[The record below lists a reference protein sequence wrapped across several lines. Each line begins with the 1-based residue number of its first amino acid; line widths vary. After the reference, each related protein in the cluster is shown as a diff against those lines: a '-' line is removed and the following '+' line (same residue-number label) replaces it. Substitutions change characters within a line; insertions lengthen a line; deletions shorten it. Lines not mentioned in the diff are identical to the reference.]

1 MAEARGDSAQ
11 ARSIWLALAHEDS
24 LGYYGMR
31 ARRETGLPPLA
42 FAAPLLPLTLPPT
55 NAAAGL
61 ARIDTLLLAGLDS
74 EALAEVR
81 VVLAHPPQQ
90 LDALLAWSE
99 GLGVRG
105 YGSARVRLRWEA
117 APPAPGGGPGVRGIL
132 PRP

>member
-1 MAEARGDSAQ
+1 MRPRG
-11 ARSIWLALAHEDS
+11 
-24 LGYYGMR
+24 
-31 ARRETGLPPLA
+31 ETGLPPLA
-42 FAAPLLPLTLPPT
+42 FAAPLMSLTLPPI

-90 LDALLAWSE
+90 LDVLLAWSE

-105 YGSARVRLRWEA
+105 YGSAGVRLGLQA
-117 APPAPGGGPGVRGIL
+117 ALLAPGDVRVVRANLAL
-132 PRP
+132 PNRAAVQAEAD